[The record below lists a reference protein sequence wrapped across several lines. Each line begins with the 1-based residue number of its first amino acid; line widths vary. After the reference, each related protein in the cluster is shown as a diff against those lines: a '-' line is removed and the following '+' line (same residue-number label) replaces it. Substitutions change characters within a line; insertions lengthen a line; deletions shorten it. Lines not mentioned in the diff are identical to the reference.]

1 MAARDKTAAHS
12 NIQLIQKLKYSKNA
26 FIAQLA
32 EHRSFKPRVAGS
44 NLAGGTTL
52 FLWTVCA
59 MLREPFFLCKTVLK
73 YPFCKVLRKRKIF
86 FTTLR

>member
-1 MAARDKTAAHS
+1 MTALDKNTARS
-12 NIQLIQKLKYSKNA
+12 IIQPTEKFNLLNYSKNA

-59 MLREPFFLCKTVLK
+59 MLRKPFFFVKWC
-73 YPFCKVLRKRKIF
+73 
-86 FTTLR
+86 